1 MFFFFFLSDVSDTPT
16 KQAKI
21 EKKILKNSNI
31 FKKNYNYY
39 FIFYFLF
46 SVFAFMLL
54 KPSRYWK
61 RISQTTQK
69 GGHAL
74 ISLPVSANLTKQKP
88 VDNNSNKKAKL
99 TFEFLHFYCK

>member
-1 MFFFFFLSDVSDTPT
+1 MCFFFNSLSDVSDTPT

-21 EKKILKNSNI
+21 DKKILKNSNI
-31 FKKNYNYY
+31 FLKNYY

-69 GGHAL
+69 GEHVL